1 MQPKSDRQAVTDF
14 AETFPKIPALQ
25 RHMVRCGKTSCRCSR
40 GQLHESWRLVWRD
53 QYDRQRR
60 RYVPRQDV
68 EQVREILESRRA
80 KRDAE
85 RFRMNQALADL
96 KRYMRLY
103 RHYLR
108 TGVYDY

>member
-1 MQPKSDRQAVTDF
+1 MQPEPDRQAVTDF

-53 QYDRQRR
+53 QYGRQRR

-68 EQVREILESRRA
+68 KQVRAIVDRR
-80 KRDAE
+80 RTQRNAE
-85 RFRMNQALADL
+85 YHQLNQALADL
-96 KRYMRLY
+96 KRFMRLY
-103 RHYLR
+103 RNYQRL
-108 TGVYDY
+108 GVYDD